1 MKDSV
6 EKKRSSKNMVMQVI
20 TCVIIVVIAAA
31 SLAALTTGYGL
42 NPENFMGTEIF
53 DFAEEELT
61 EFSDTWFYDN
71 VNRFFVLQKE
81 VSTHKY
87 DINRKM
93 QAWKGLYITI
103 DKMDPVNADALIVY
117 YDRDGNIIAEQ
128 PVTLHIGENV
138 IALYEDVEMY
148 RMGIRVMG
156 KLGNIIS
163 ISSMQLRS
171 ELYEMDRDAFM
182 RAFVIFAVMGA
193 AVSVFIVYRSGRKKE
208 EQTGFLRKLLCRING
223 EIQIYLIR
231 KRKRNV
237 CRKDQSLG
245 RRIIFSILFLWMIWG
260 DFSGIAADKT
270 AYPWFALVC
279 TVLVITIGVLCV
291 GKKVQ
296 NKTWNGAVAAV
307 WMALWI
313 QVIIS
318 DIIVDEGIKFT
329 GYIML
334 VAGGFFICC
343 WNQMQKPLCVLREAM
358 EAMEIDFLPVMICCI
373 FFRPKRLSVYYH
385 GMFRDAES
393 FTIYSLLMYA
403 IFLTEILWI
412 LQSETISKI
421 VFVHITGA
429 AVSLYMALRSGTTVT
444 WTVIGIV
451 SILYLAAFAKTVWQK
466 VAVRKN
472 LHIQE
477 FVMLFAA
484 AGLAFLVTAGVHE
497 AIKYVPEKLGT
508 GIILEDE
515 LSISSLSPDEL
526 GLYQAAFPGM
536 FSDVVSKD
544 TLDIRVYQTNYL
556 RRLGLTGNIEQVKL
570 YGKAIEAYNG
580 YLEMAYRYGTL
591 TVISFLLFQIYVLVE
606 SVRNKNILLLSVNI
620 IYICFCMAGNL
631 TIQLQQPVVWWV
643 YLMNGC
649 SFYLNKGKQF
659 T

>member
-1 MKDSV
+1 
-6 EKKRSSKNMVMQVI
+6 MVMQVI

-31 SLAALTTGYGL
+31 SLAALTTGYGS

-71 VNRFFVLQKE
+71 GNRFFVLQKE

-231 KRKRNV
+231 KRNV
-237 CRKDQSLG
+237 CRKDQSLW

-373 FFRPKRLSVYYH
+373 FFSMAPKS
-385 GMFRDAES
+385 
-393 FTIYSLLMYA
+393 
-403 IFLTEILWI
+403 
-412 LQSETISKI
+412 SE
-421 VFVHITGA
+421 
-429 AVSLYMALRSGTTVT
+429 
-444 WTVIGIV
+444 
-451 SILYLAAFAKTVWQK
+451 
-466 VAVRKN
+466 
-472 LHIQE
+472 E
-477 FVMLFAA
+477 
-484 AGLAFLVTAGVHE
+484 
-497 AIKYVPEKLGT
+497 
-508 GIILEDE
+508 
-515 LSISSLSPDEL
+515 
-526 GLYQAAFPGM
+526 M
-536 FSDVVSKD
+536 FSGSK
-544 TLDIRVYQTNYL
+544 
-556 RRLGLTGNIEQVKL
+556 K
-570 YGKAIEAYNG
+570 
-580 YLEMAYRYGTL
+580 
-591 TVISFLLFQIYVLVE
+591 S
-606 SVRNKNILLLSVNI
+606 
-620 IYICFCMAGNL
+620 
-631 TIQLQQPVVWWV
+631 
-643 YLMNGC
+643 
-649 SFYLNKGKQF
+649 
-659 T
+659 